1 MIFGAIIIFLA
12 WMCAFVASIGAA
24 VNAFHRWGRER
35 GLPGLLCPLGVL
47 MTADCCIHQLAT
59 YGTASAQGQPSQL
72 QSLLV
77 SLAIAVLGVGL
88 AVFGWLKTNPRE
100 FPEGCCQ
107 KCGYELNDLPRCPEC
122 GTERVATTSG
132 DGDPTGKAST
142 NSSGPTPPDPLGGKD
157 DQTL

>member
-1 MIFGAIIIFLA
+1 MIVGAIIILLA
-12 WMCAFVASIGAA
+12 WMCAFVASIAAA
-24 VNAFHRWGRER
+24 VNALHRWGREQ

-47 MTADCCIHQLAT
+47 MTADCCIHQLTT

-72 QSLLV
+72 RALLV

-100 FPEGCCQ
+100 FPAGCCQ

-122 GTERVATTSG
+122 GTDRPPTNGGESDQTSKATT
-132 DGDPTGKAST
+132 
-142 NSSGPTPPDPLGGKD
+142 NSPGPTPLDSLAGKG